1 VQISTTLGSRSDRHP
16 AAWLIAKVGLA
27 LVAILLLTLTVAAL
41 EVRLGTTPSDDSA
54 TAWMLS
60 GE

>member
-1 VQISTTLGSRSDRHP
+1 MQISTTLESRSQG
-16 AAWLIAKVGLA
+16 AWQVAKAGLV
-27 LVAILLLTLTVAAL
+27 LVAIVLLALTVAAL

-54 TAWMLS
+54 TAWVLS